1 MIPKKDYWTLVT
13 DAIKKGNF
21 GDQYGN
27 SLITRAPKDG
37 ETLNNFQEGWVVKD
51 SHTGLPLYDPNT
63 GLPIVEMN
71 PYYLNERGIDI
82 AVSKFETRQSAHIN
96 NNSHGAFLVGDIYSV
111 TNGKDVIFGNKYGDF
126 ILGGQN
132 SDEIH
137 GEGGD
142 DIIFGEEGNDIIYGG
157 EGDDIILG
165 DITFPLITGYLD
177 YHKLNSFQHNDQ
189 VYLESQFT
197 ALYRVPDVAGKNVLH
212 GDDGNDTIYG
222 GNDIDVLYGDEG
234 DDRLD
239 GGGGADSLVGGTGF
253 DIASYKNSEEAV
265 KVMLYS
271 GIDKETN
278 EEYGYGEGGD
288 AQGDILKSIE
298 GLIGSDFNDT
308 LVGDA
313 NDNYL
318 EGGAGDDH
326 IVGGGGA
333 DTIDGGDGF
342 DTLSYETSQEGVSI
356 SLVSTQNK
364 NDIVI
369 KNIEMV
375 IGSNH
380 NDIITGDDKFNY
392 LIGGNGNDQLNGGA
406 GNDTLEGGL
415 GADILNGGQGID
427 TAVYLNSSSS
437 VSINMNTNINKGGD
451 AEGDRLVNIN
461 SIFGSNH
468 NDIIIGNAA
477 ANTLSGGN
485 GNDQLSGGVGV
496 DTLIGGS
503 GDDTLAGNADDDLE
517 AGGLGN
523 DYYLFGTGSGYD
535 YILENANEG
544 AQDVA
549 YFVGITEI
557 NIFKNGNTLMLAANN
572 LQDVMVLNDWYI
584 NKGVDLVYFAD
595 ANALY
600 STQDIANLAYD
611 ITPSTSSVEYFNMDN
626 PEAISIENLKEF
638 RLEPLGINMDIDT
651 DYLGIL
657 S

>member
-1 MIPKKDYWTLVT
+1 
-13 DAIKKGNF
+13 
-21 GDQYGN
+21 
-27 SLITRAPKDG
+27 
-37 ETLNNFQEGWVVKD
+37 
-51 SHTGLPLYDPNT
+51 
-63 GLPIVEMN
+63 
-71 PYYLNERGIDI
+71 
-82 AVSKFETRQSAHIN
+82 
-96 NNSHGAFLVGDIYSV
+96 
-111 TNGKDVIFGNKYGDF
+111 
-126 ILGGQN
+126 
-132 SDEIH
+132 
-137 GEGGD
+137 
-142 DIIFGEEGNDIIYGG
+142 
-157 EGDDIILG
+157 
-165 DITFPLITGYLD
+165 
-177 YHKLNSFQHNDQ
+177 
-189 VYLESQFT
+189 
-197 ALYRVPDVAGKNVLH
+197 
-212 GDDGNDTIYG
+212 
-222 GNDIDVLYGDEG
+222 
-234 DDRLD
+234 
-239 GGGGADSLVGGTGF
+239 
-253 DIASYKNSEEAV
+253 
-265 KVMLYS
+265 
-271 GIDKETN
+271 
-278 EEYGYGEGGD
+278 
-288 AQGDILKSIE
+288 
-298 GLIGSDFNDT
+298 
-308 LVGDA
+308 
-313 NDNYL
+313 
-318 EGGAGDDH
+318 
-326 IVGGGGA
+326 
-333 DTIDGGDGF
+333 
-342 DTLSYETSQEGVSI
+342 
-356 SLVSTQNK
+356 
-364 NDIVI
+364 
-369 KNIEMV
+369 
-375 IGSNH
+375 
-380 NDIITGDDKFNY
+380 
-392 LIGGNGNDQLNGGA
+392 
-406 GNDTLEGGL
+406 
-415 GADILNGGQGID
+415 
-427 TAVYLNSSSS
+427 
-437 VSINMNTNINKGGD
+437 MNTNINKGGD

-638 RLEPLGINMDIDT
+638 RMEPLGINMDIDT